1 MIPIIFAVVIGV
13 MGLFVV
19 INPKAATKKAD
30 RDDAAAVKKTR
41 KLGVFYFIICGIL
54 LVMGLMTLEKEV
66 RCTRCG
72 QPTKV
77 VWYTNAEK
85 NFCDPCMKWFES
97 IFR

>member
-1 MIPIIFAVVIGV
+1 MIPIIFAVVIGA

-30 RDDAAAVKKTR
+30 RENEVAVKKVR
-41 KLGVFYFIICGIL
+41 RLGIFYLIICVIL
-54 LVMGLMTLEKEV
+54 LGMGIMTLEKEV

-72 QPTKV
+72 QTTKV
-77 VWYTNAEK
+77 VWYNEGEK
-85 NFCDPCMKWFES
+85 NFCDSCMDWFES